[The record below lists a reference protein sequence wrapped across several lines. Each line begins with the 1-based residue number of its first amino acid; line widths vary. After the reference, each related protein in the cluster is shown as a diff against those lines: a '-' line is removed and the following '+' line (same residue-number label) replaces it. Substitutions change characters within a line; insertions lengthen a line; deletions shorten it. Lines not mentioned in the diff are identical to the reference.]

1 MVTIEYAASLINPN
15 LDLVV
20 EFGVGSGHTMR
31 QCTNILKTRFP
42 GKSFKVRG
50 FDWFKGLPEAW
61 VYTRDPNIVAAP
73 QGAFSQNGLIPN
85 IEGVEYYV
93 GLFEDTLPA
102 FVEKEAEPLAL
113 VHIDCDLYSST
124 KTVLESIRPYLVKD
138 TIIAFDEWYYLHNST
153 YDDHEAKA
161 FLEFVDKY
169 QIAYEFVD
177 WVCTEKPAERKIV
190 RIL

>member
-1 MVTIEYAASLINPN
+1 
-15 LDLVV
+15 
-20 EFGVGSGHTMR
+20 
-31 QCTNILKTRFP
+31 
-42 GKSFKVRG
+42 
-50 FDWFKGLPEAW
+50 

-73 QGAFSQNGLIPN
+73 QGAFSQNGMIPN